1 MNQSIPTHESQ
12 VTELKEQLANE
23 KTNAR
28 SLDREKTYYY
38 MKNIQLEAQLEKAEG
53 HSVKLYKALVNY
65 QDSFRKLMLDTTYGL
80 VNTPFSHDFEAAR
93 ILADEALS
101 DTAGSEGQGMA
112 NADTSRK

>member
-38 MKNIQLEAQLEKAEG
+38 MKNIQLEAQLAEAEGRLKNLIALCQHTLLFIEREYGLTIMEGHAEG
-53 HSVKLYKALVNY
+53 HPI
-65 QDSFRKLMLDTTYGL
+65 DSAARKLWDAIHDT
-80 VNTPFSHDFEAAR
+80 
-93 ILADEALS
+93 LS
-101 DTAGSEGQGMA
+101 ETTAGESHV
-112 NADTSRK
+112 

>member
-38 MKNIQLEAQLEKAEG
+38 MKNIQLEAQLAKAEDQIRVLIKS
-53 HSVKLYKALVNY
+53 HQKT
-65 QDSFRKLMLDTTYGL
+65 RKLAD
-80 VNTPFSHDFEAAR
+80 S
-93 ILADEALS
+93 ILGEFDNAMSQLQVSDLTLGRVS
-101 DTAGSEGQGMA
+101 DTAGESHV
-112 NADTSRK
+112 